1 MVMYD
6 NRKEKYEKMDIVI
19 PDNKKCHICEITKEI
34 TEFDLKKDSP
44 DGHKIWCKKCCSDYA
59 KNKRLIPKV
68 APSFK
73 KCNQCLKELS
83 IINFWNNKS
92 NKDGKDNKCTTCH
105 KEKRKASS

>member
-1 MVMYD
+1 MVI
-6 NRKEKYEKMDIVI
+6 KFGV
-19 PDNKKCHICEITKEI
+19 
-34 TEFDLKKDSP
+34 
-44 DGHKIWCKKCCSDYA
+44 KCCSDYA